1 MRPKWW
7 EFRSGAADEAAV
19 GEGGDRAGG
28 QPGDHRHDRVYLDP
42 RKGGGGDWPCQAC
55 GKVFGDIH
63 QFRSATRSLDGRSLR
78 TIHKGHPHLLS
89 TWGGLV

>member
-19 GEGGDRAGG
+19 GEGDDRVGHKPPHA
-28 QPGDHRHDRVYLDP
+28 PGEHRDRVYLDP
-42 RKGGGGDWPCQAC
+42 RKGGGDWPCQAC

-63 QFRSATRSLDGRSLR
+63 QFRFANLLLIYSSNNPATY
-78 TIHKGHPHLLS
+78 
-89 TWGGLV
+89 VF